1 MTSLCCNILT
11 ACIATSF
18 NGFVFNVPA
27 QNVFN
32 VPAQNVFNVP
42 AQNVFNVPVK

>member
-27 QNVFN
+27 QFYEVGGTIEAMLLTLTLTLN
-32 VPAQNVFNVP
+32 PKP
-42 AQNVFNVPVK
+42 